1 MRVTNNKFV
10 IRIPLTI
17 FYNTFYKNLNTF
29 FKLKLLYNLHRVFF
43 HTREVKLTMDMSFLL
58 SALPEPYTAFR
69 PIVDVMP
76 AIPVM
81 FLLLAFVWQA
91 SVGFR

>member
-1 MRVTNNKFV
+1 MNFSIVNYIIPFAKILARSLNQIV
-10 IRIPLTI
+10 IYYI
-17 FYNTFYKNLNTF
+17 YSF
-29 FKLKLLYNLHRVFF
+29 FFI
-43 HTREVKLTMDMSFLL
+43 REVKLIMDMLFLL

-69 PIVDVMP
+69 PIVDIMP

>member
-1 MRVTNNKFV
+1 M
-10 IRIPLTI
+10 
-17 FYNTFYKNLNTF
+17 
-29 FKLKLLYNLHRVFF
+29 
-43 HTREVKLTMDMSFLL
+43 EMSFLL
-58 SALPEPYTAFR
+58 SALPEPNSAFR
-69 PIVDVMP
+69 PIVDIMP